1 MLNHL
6 ASSFVQFQIVMS
18 QIELPDEF
26 VYYFALY
33 LVRQDEIV
41 NSAGEFVKL
50 YVLLYCISLT

>member
-33 LVRQDEIV
+33 LVRQDEVV
-41 NSAGEFVKL
+41 NSAGKFDEL
-50 YVLLYCISLT
+50 HVLLYCISLT